1 MFDKLWWFG
10 AGLLTGGVVTVR
22 ALRRA
27 PDPIDLKAAAAVT
40 AADVLSFAAKKVRPP
55 RRVVAIRSTPAGS
68 GTFLTERGH

>member
-27 PDPIDLKAAAAVT
+27 PDPVDLRAAAAVT
-40 AADVLSFAAKKVRPP
+40 AADVMSFAAKKVRPP
-55 RRVVAIRSTPAGS
+55 RRVVSIRSTASES
-68 GTFLTERGH
+68 GTFVTERGR